1 MARLAHLSAGEG
13 GAELVRRADTAL
25 YAAKHAGR
33 DRLVMAS
40 SEESASAAES
50 HTV

>member
-33 DRLVMAS
+33 DRVVS
-40 SEESASAAES
+40 SSRPSAQAVPTAG
-50 HTV
+50 